1 LAGTR
6 AVHFPGKEG
15 YRIVLRDLANADA
28 EEMLKFANL
37 LVREKRTN
45 REIGVASFDKR
56 LTREEETK
64 FVRSNVELAEKKQGV
79 TTVAL
84 LGGRIVGECSLRRRG
99 PSDLRHTGIL
109 GIVVL
114 DGFRGMGIGEGLMK
128 EVLRKARRIGVWLVE
143 LEVVSG
149 NDIAVHLY
157 EKLGFR
163 KVGVIPDKVLR
174 DGKLRDMV
182 VMYADLRGSDISTK
196 NPRRKG

>member
-6 AVHFPGKEG
+6 AADIPGKEG
-15 YRIVLRDLANADA
+15 YRIVLRDLAKADA

-64 FVRSNVELAEKKQGV
+64 FVRSNVDLAKKKQGV

-84 LGGRIVGECSLRRRG
+84 LGGKIVGECSLRRRG

-114 DGFRGMGIGEGLMK
+114 DGFRGMGIGEALMK

-149 NDIAVHLY
+149 NDTAQRLY
-157 EKLGFR
+157 ERMGFR
-163 KVGVIPDKVLR
+163 KVGVIPDKILR
-174 DGKLRDMV
+174 DGVHRDMV
-182 VMYADLRGSDISTK
+182 VMYADLRGSDIST
-196 NPRRKG
+196 NRLRRKS